1 MFRAQQNE
9 FDDVIGKQGFLLAPV
24 ARYDRVPCE

>member
-9 FDDVIGKQGFLLAPV
+9 FDDVIGKEGFLLAPV
-24 ARYDRVPCE
+24 ARYGRVLSE